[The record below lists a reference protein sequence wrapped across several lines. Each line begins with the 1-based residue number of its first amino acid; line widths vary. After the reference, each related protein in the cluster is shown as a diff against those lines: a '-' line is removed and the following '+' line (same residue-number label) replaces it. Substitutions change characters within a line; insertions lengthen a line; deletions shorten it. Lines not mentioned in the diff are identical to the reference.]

1 MKSVWVGLSLV
12 AMVLYFGVFKEA
24 KSPQIF
30 LNAHAIILVIGGSI
44 AVSFLIYP
52 FAKLMSMVD
61 FILLG
66 FLFKKQKNDLN
77 PIYDLLYLAK
87 YYTLAPSQLVHYQP
101 KHPFIK
107 DAKAFLL
114 NSDLTS
120 SHIEYLLKSNRDGYK
135 KKYLEDA
142 KMITAISKFPP
153 ALGLLGACTGM
164 IEMMSGLGSAGV
176 SGIGAAMAVALTATF
191 WGIGIANFILL
202 PLSDYAVQAAQED
215 LHLRNLIVESVM
227 MMKNKFPYDV
237 IVGQISG
244 KATIEEK
251 NMIRVKIKEIDGEF
265 LHTEQGTS
273 SPYEGGT
280 ENAA

>member
-1 MKSVWVGLSLV
+1 MKSAWVGLSLV

-77 PIYDLLYLAK
+77 AIYDLLYLAK
-87 YYTLAPSQLVHYQP
+87 YYTSAPDQLIHYQP

-107 DAKAFLL
+107 DAKSFLM
-114 NSDLTS
+114 NSDLTA

-176 SGIGAAMAVALTATF
+176 GGIGAAMAVALTATF
-191 WGIGIANFILL
+191 WGIGIANFLLL
-202 PLSDYAVQAAQED
+202 PLSDYAVQSAQED

-227 MMKNKFPYDV
+227 MMKNKFPCDV

-251 NMIRVKIKEIDGEF
+251 NMIRNKIQEINVQF
-265 LHTEQGTS
+265 LHVEQDTTV
-273 SPYEGGT
+273 PYEGGS